1 MECRGQTQGRIAKL
15 LQVKFIGFCSAQ
27 EFDPCL
33 AQSVFVIRFDKT
45 QIGRATWQKY
55 IYRLCATGLDALG
68 KWGKVGG
75 ANRHA
80 DRLHHLPTLLAELC
94 LESVFSINARRV
106 VRHRGDH
113 FFQAFFRR
121 VLRDGHGHL
130 PQGVA
135 GAQVIVRLGGDVRGG
150 RVEHHHRCFGLLDHR
165 RHCERIGG
173 KHDPTQIIHFV
184 FDHQLLGQG
193 FGVCRI
199 GAAFITVNQLDVLPG
214 QFAALR
220 GQIRFSAGF
229 EQSSVMGERPRKR
242 GNDAHLHGLGRGAT
256 QAKGHQAD
264 RPPCFECCAHDL
276 TP

>member
-1 MECRGQTQGRIAKL
+1 MECRGQTQGRITKF
-15 LQVKFIGFCSAQ
+15 LQVKFIGFCGSQKFNAR
-27 EFDPCL
+27 L
-33 AQSVFVIRFDKT
+33 AQAIFIEGFDKA
-45 QIGRATWQKY
+45 QVGRPARQKH
-55 IYRLCATGLDALG
+55 IHRLRTAGFDALG
-68 KWGKVGG
+68 KRRKVGG
-75 ANRHA
+75 ANRHPNG
-80 DRLHHLPTLLAELC
+80 LHDLAPLLAEFRFEC
-94 LESVFSINARRV
+94 VFSINARRV
-106 VRHRGDH
+106 VGHRGDH

-135 GAQVIVRLGGDVRGG
+135 GAQIIVRLGGDIRGG

-165 RHCERIGG
+165 CHRERIGG

-193 FGVCRI
+193 FGVRRI
-199 GAAFITVNQLDVLPG
+199 GAAFVTVNQLDVLPS
-214 QFAALR
+214 QFAPLR

-229 EQSSVMGERPRKR
+229 EQSAVMGERPRKR